1 MASVREVSI
10 VNEFESQS
18 VCSMVEQSLRHGG
31 ASFRAIPG
39 LLKRI
44 IQEKAWLRRK
54 VENGKIVELSCL
66 RDLVTKEP
74 FEGWGEDVAKVEAII
89 KDNAEVLAMWREA
102 MVGNVGNPTG
112 TNQHQSKGGISNNI
126 TNSSSKE
133 DPKPERGTSKSY
145 TLSRLKRER
154 KDLFES
160 VCKGELTANKAA
172 IQAGF
177 RKVRTALEA
186 GLAAWKRMTPEEKE
200 EFRGRIWSE
209 TETETKTETQ
219 E

>member
-89 KDNAEVLAMWREA
+89 KDNAEVLAMWREE
-102 MVGNVGNPTG
+102 MVEQHGGDRKSEQVKEIKNDNV
-112 TNQHQSKGGISNNI
+112 IL
-126 TNSSSKE
+126 
-133 DPKPERGTSKSY
+133 DPKPEQGNSKSY
-145 TLSRLKRER
+145 ALSRLKRER

-177 RKVRTALEA
+177 RKVWTALEA

>member
-74 FEGWGEDVAKVEAII
+74 FEGWG
-89 KDNAEVLAMWREA
+89 
-102 MVGNVGNPTG
+102 
-112 TNQHQSKGGISNNI
+112 GG
-126 TNSSSKE
+126 
-133 DPKPERGTSKSY
+133 RCQG
-145 TLSRLKRER
+145 
-154 KDLFES
+154 
-160 VCKGELTANKAA
+160 
-172 IQAGF
+172 
-177 RKVRTALEA
+177 
-186 GLAAWKRMTPEEKE
+186 
-200 EFRGRIWSE
+200 
-209 TETETKTETQ
+209 
-219 E
+219 

>member
-74 FEGWGEDVAKVEAII
+74 LEGWGEDVAKVEAII
-89 KDNAEVLAMWREA
+89 KDNAEVLEMWRGE
-102 MVGNVGNPTG
+102 MVGEPGRNAKTDY
-112 TNQHQSKGGISNNI
+112 NI
-126 TNSSSKE
+126 IPLNT
-133 DPKPERGTSKSY
+133 PQGTSKAY
-145 TLSRLKRER
+145 TVSRLKRER
-154 KDLFES
+154 PDLFEA
-160 VCKGELTANKAA
+160 VCKGDLTANKAA

-177 RKVRTALEA
+177 RKVRTALEQA
-186 GLAAWKRMTPEEKE
+186 ISAWKKMTVEERKQ
-200 EFRGRIWSE
+200 F
-209 TETETKTETQ
+209 TETIIG
-219 E
+219 

>member
-1 MASVREVSI
+1 
-10 VNEFESQS
+10 
-18 VCSMVEQSLRHGG
+18 LRVG
-31 ASFRAIPG
+31 
-39 LLKRI
+39 
-44 IQEKAWLRRK
+44 
-54 VENGKIVELSCL
+54 
-66 RDLVTKEP
+66 
-74 FEGWGEDVAKVEAII
+74 GEDVAKVEAII
-89 KDNAEVLAMWREA
+89 KDNAEVLAMWREE
-102 MVGNVGNPTG
+102 MVEQHGGDRKSEQVKEIKNDNV
-112 TNQHQSKGGISNNI
+112 IL
-126 TNSSSKE
+126 
-133 DPKPERGTSKSY
+133 DPKPEQGNSKSY
-145 TLSRLKRER
+145 ALSRLKRER

-177 RKVRTALEA
+177 RKVWTALEA

>member
-1 MASVREVSI
+1 

-89 KDNAEVLAMWREA
+89 KDNAEVLAMWREE
-102 MVGNVGNPTG
+102 MVEQHGGDRKSEQVKEIKNDNV
-112 TNQHQSKGGISNNI
+112 IL
-126 TNSSSKE
+126 
-133 DPKPERGTSKSY
+133 DPKPEQGNSKSY
-145 TLSRLKRER
+145 ALSRLKRER